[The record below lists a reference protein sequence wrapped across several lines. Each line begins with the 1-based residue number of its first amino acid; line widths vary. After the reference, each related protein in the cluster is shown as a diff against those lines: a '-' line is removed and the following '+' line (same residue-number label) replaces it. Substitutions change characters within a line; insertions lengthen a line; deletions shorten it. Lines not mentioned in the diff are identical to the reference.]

1 MTNLLKLME
10 QKISPKYLIYLKEN
24 DYKMFKNV
32 EKEESSISTHLI
44 DNKIFEVLEITKKN
58 GEILYLIGV
67 DNNELGWVAID
78 NPILILNSLSER
90 VAVNEHDNNNELNDV
105 LAIQNELKQGSMYTA
120 RYICNY
126 NGTLYSGLENEDEFF
141 GFYPLNILDF
151 GNIEEIKF
159 EFKNS
164 MAKVYESEKLLKSQ
178 MIITDNQEYS
188 TTKFYSNLKIGE
200 IKIGKNY
207 FWFKLDDTTLDQN
220 KVVAVSKE
228 FDEYY
233 LEHLI
238 QSIRIEKGLQVRG
251 QVSTGGVNKEYVQS
265 LNERTKQLKDKNEEH
280 LELNRTLSKEL
291 KEKKLELSR
300 RTSKVDYLDRL
311 TTNQKKKL
319 DYYEERNK
327 KLEDRVELLEEK
339 LSAVNAELK
348 QLKNG
353 KLIKIQSKFFGK

>member
-10 QKISPKYLIYLKEN
+10 QKINPKYLIYLKEN
-24 DYKMFKNV
+24 DYKLFKNV

-58 GEILYLIGV
+58 EEILYLIGV

-78 NPILILNSLSER
+78 NPILILNSFSEH
-90 VAVNEHDNNNELNDV
+90 VAVNELNNNSELNDV
-105 LAIQNELKQGSMYTA
+105 LGIQNELKQGSMYTA

-151 GNIEEIKF
+151 GNIERINF

-164 MAKVYESEKLLKSQ
+164 MAKVYESENLLKSQ

-188 TTKFYSNLKIGE
+188 TTKYYSNIKLGTV
-200 IKIGKNY
+200 KIGKNH

>member
-1 MTNLLKLME
+1 MTNILKLME
-10 QKISPKYLIYLKEN
+10 QKINPKYLIYLKEN
-24 DYKMFKNV
+24 DYKLFKNI

-44 DNKIFEVLEITKKN
+44 DNKIFEVLEVTKN
-58 GEILYLIGV
+58 HENTFYLIGI
-67 DNNELGWVAID
+67 DNNELGWVATE
-78 NPILILNSLSER
+78 NPILILNSFSES
-90 VAVNEHDNNNELNDV
+90 VSVDEFHNNSDLNVV
-105 LAIQNELKQGSMYTA
+105 LGIQNILKKDSMYTA

-126 NGTLYSGLENEDEFF
+126 KGILYAGLENNDEFF

-151 GNIEEIKF
+151 GNVEEIKF

-164 MAKVYESEKLLKSQ
+164 MVKVYESEKLLKSQ

-207 FWFKLDDTTLDQN
+207 FWYKQEDTTIDSD
-220 KVVAVSKE
+220 KVLTVTKE
-228 FDEYY
+228 FEEYY

-238 QSIRIEKGLQVRG
+238 QSIRIEKGLEARG
-251 QVSTGGVNKEYVQS
+251 QTSNGGVNKEYVQS
-265 LNERTKQLKDKNEEH
+265 LNQRIKQLKDKNEEY
-280 LELNRTLSKEL
+280 LELNRKLNKDIKE
-291 KEKKLELSR
+291 EKLEQRR
-300 RTSKVDYLDRL
+300 RTSKLDYLDRL
-311 TTNQKKKL
+311 TTSQKKKI

-353 KLIKIQSKFFGK
+353 KLIKIQSKFFGN